1 MFIDIISVS
10 VSSLFVPRAY
20 LGLLPLALGEGDAAG
35 DGLATGLGATG
46 ALSVV
51 ALGDA
56 TGDGLAVAGEF
67 ELFAG
72 SQPTANIIES
82 IVRSKRAVRLIVF
95 MFGVF
100 IGFLASFQQD

>member
-1 MFIDIISVS
+1 
-10 VSSLFVPRAY
+10 
-20 LGLLPLALGEGDAAG
+20 LALGEGDAAG
-35 DGLATGLGATG
+35 EGLATGLGATG

-56 TGDGLAVAGEF
+56 TGLAVVGEF